1 MLGFW
6 LEVVLLLALR
16 LAHQLVELSCLLAAW
31 IQPAVAL
38 RHGEQAG
45 QLSVIEPLIV
55 FKCFPLDG
63 LDLLAVFLVAHRRP
77 ITPQSKRLLAG
88 PGAVQDQANPDP
100 GVVIIGRD
108 VIEC

>member
-1 MLGFW
+1 MLGLRFD
-6 LEVVLLLALR
+6 VVLLLALR

-45 QLSVIEPLIV
+45 QFSVIEPLSFLNV
-55 FKCFPLDG
+55 FHLTAWTCWLYFSSHID
-63 LDLLAVFLVAHRRP
+63 A
-77 ITPQSKRLLAG
+77 QSHHNPNACWWPRCCAG
-88 PGAVQDQANPDP
+88 SGQPDP
-100 GVVIIGRD
+100 GIVIIGRD